1 MANDRAHLVRK
12 RGVHGLGLRVRVRVR
27 VRVRAWVRGT
37 ESAVRSGAS
46 TASSRP
52 RVKSL
57 APMRMATLVRVWG

>member
-1 MANDRAHLVRK
+1 M
-12 RGVHGLGLRVRVRVR
+12 RVRVRVM
-27 VRVRAWVRGT
+27 VRVRLRLRLRVRLRLRGT

-46 TASSRP
+46 MASSRP